1 MIAHAS
7 IAVRNYDTAKEFYRK
22 ALKTVGYEFTQDHP
36 EWKAGGYMEGGQ
48 TSFWIAGKERVEPG
62 HVAFEAKDKTSVDN
76 FYKEAL
82 AAGGKDN
89 GAPGY
94 RTDYWVGY
102 YAAFVLDPDGNN
114 VEAVWFDYSKEKK

>member
-1 MIAHAS
+1 
-7 IAVRNYDTAKEFYRK
+7 
-22 ALKTVGYEFTQDHP
+22 
-36 EWKAGGYMEGGQ
+36 MEGGQ
-48 TSFWIAGKERVEPG
+48 TSFWIAGKESVEPG

>member
-7 IAVRNYDTAKEFYRK
+7 IAVGNYDTAKEFYRK
-22 ALKTVGYEFTQDHP
+22 ALKTVGYDFPQCHP
-36 EWKAGGYMEGGQ
+36 ERKAGGYMEGGQ

-62 HVAFEAKDKTSVDN
+62 HVAFEAKDKASVDD

-114 VEAVWFDYSKEKK
+114 IEAVWFDYSKEKK

>member
-7 IAVRNYDTAKEFYRK
+7 ILVSDYNAAKEFYRK
-22 ALKTVGYEFTQDHP
+22 ALKPVGYELTMDHP

-48 TSFWIAGKERVEPG
+48 TSFWISEKERIAPG
-62 HVAFEAKDKTSVDN
+62 HVAFEAKNKEAVDA

-82 AAGGKDN
+82 AAGAKDN

-102 YAAFVLDPDGNN
+102 YAAFVLDTDGNN
-114 VEAVWFDYSKEKK
+114 IEAVWFDYDKEKK